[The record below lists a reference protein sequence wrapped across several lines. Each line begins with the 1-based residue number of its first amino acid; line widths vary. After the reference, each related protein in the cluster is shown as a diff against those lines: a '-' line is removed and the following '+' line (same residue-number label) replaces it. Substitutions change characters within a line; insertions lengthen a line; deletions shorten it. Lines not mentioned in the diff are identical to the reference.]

1 MGGRK
6 EEWEG
11 NTITFEIVAKKK
23 VVSAMWVNLYVKL
36 LIFSFII
43 PQIVIQWTN
52 GYQRILVVC

>member
-1 MGGRK
+1 MGGIK

-11 NTITFEIVAKKK
+11 NTITFEIVAKKKK

-43 PQIVIQWTN
+43 PQIVIQ
-52 GYQRILVVC
+52 